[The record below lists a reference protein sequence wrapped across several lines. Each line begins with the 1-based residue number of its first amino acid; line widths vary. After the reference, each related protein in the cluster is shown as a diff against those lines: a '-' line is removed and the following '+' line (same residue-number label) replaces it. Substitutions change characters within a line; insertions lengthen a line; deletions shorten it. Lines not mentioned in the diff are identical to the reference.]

1 MKILVTGFEPFG
13 GETENASGVAVEKF
27 RELAPPDG
35 ARIVTAVLPVTW
47 SGAGP
52 ALLRAVKEHGPDAV
66 VAVGEAGGR
75 TVVTPERWA
84 RNMGHGRIPDNDGA
98 VRDAAPLAEGPE
110 RLESRLDP
118 SALARAV
125 QDAGIPAEVSDD
137 AGAFLCNAVF
147 WTALHRTDL
156 PAAFIHVPAV
166 RSRGSAGI
174 GAETDPDHTPAD
186 SALSFDDLA
195 AALMAAVNT
204 VAQGIRPAHHDR

>member
-13 GETENASGVAVEKF
+13 GETENASGVSVDML
-27 RELAPPDG
+27 REFAPSDG
-35 ARIVTAVLPVTW
+35 VRIATAILPVTW

-52 ALLRAVKEHGPDAV
+52 ALLRAVEEHRPDAV

-75 TVVTPERWA
+75 TAVTPERWA
-84 RNMGHGRIPDNDGA
+84 RNVGHGRIPDNAGG
-98 VRDAAPLAEGPE
+98 VRGAAPLAEGPE
-110 RLESRLDP
+110 RLESRIDP
-118 SALARAV
+118 SALAHAV
-125 QDAGIPAEVSDD
+125 RDAGIPAEISDD
-137 AGAFLCNAVF
+137 AGAFLCNAIF

-195 AALMAAVNT
+195 HALAAAVHA
-204 VAQGIRPAHHDR
+204 VALESGSQSA

>member
-13 GETENASGVAVEKF
+13 GETENASGIAVDML
-27 RELAPPDG
+27 RDLAPPDG
-35 ARIVTAVLPVTW
+35 ARIVTAILPVTW

-52 ALLRAVKEHGPDAV
+52 ALLRAVEEHRPDAV

-75 TVVTPERWA
+75 AAVTPERWA

-98 VRDAAPLAEGPE
+98 IRDAAPLAEGPE
-110 RLESRLDP
+110 RLESRVDP
-118 SALARAV
+118 AALARAIK
-125 QDAGIPAEVSDD
+125 DAGVPAEVSDD

-166 RSRGSAGI
+166 RSRGSARI
-174 GAETDPDHTPAD
+174 GDETDPGQAPAN
-186 SALSFDDLA
+186 SVLSSDDLA
-195 AALMAAVNT
+195 DALAAVVHA
-204 VAQGIRPAHHDR
+204 VALESRSRPS

>member
-13 GETENASGVAVEKF
+13 GETENASGVAVDML
-27 RELAPPDG
+27 REFAPSDG
-35 ARIVTAVLPVTW
+35 VCIATAILPVTW

-52 ALLRAVKEHGPDAV
+52 ALLRAVEEHRPDAV

-75 TVVTPERWA
+75 TAVTPERWA
-84 RNMGHGRIPDNDGA
+84 RNLGHGRIPDNDGA
-98 VRDAAPLAEGPE
+98 IRDAAPLAEGPE
-110 RLESRLDP
+110 RLESRIDP
-118 SALARAV
+118 SALAHAV
-125 QDAGIPAEVSDD
+125 RDAGIPAEVSDD

-195 AALMAAVNT
+195 HALAAAVHA
-204 VAQGIRPAHHDR
+204 VALESGSQPA